1 VSRVLL
7 TGGLEVDIWSLGVI
21 LYALLTGTL
30 PFDDDD
36 EIITKE
42 KILAGM
48 YDDPEWLSA
57 GTPRTLFMSFTDAYL
72 QRRVT

>member
-1 VSRVLL
+1 
-7 TGGLEVDIWSLGVI
+7 VDIWSLGII

-48 YDDPEWLSA
+48 YEDPEWLSSGA
-57 GTPRTLFMSFTDAYL
+57 SYSIYKSSVNTDVYL
-72 QRRVT
+72 QKRAT